1 MKKVIQ
7 ALVDPKKEVFNI
19 EQMKYPI
26 KDEIDFLI
34 AQAQAETDIA
44 KEIVEN
50 IRKQSIPNGVGQYYD
65 EKLALKMLEFFKE
78 EEKVISLY
86 VEAKKNYP
94 LLAELMENK
103 RPYLKE
109 MLIEAKRLYEK
120 NILGK

>member
-1 MKKVIQ
+1 M
-7 ALVDPKKEVFNI
+7 A
-19 EQMKYPI
+19 KYPI
-26 KDEIDFLI
+26 KDEVDFLV
-34 AQAQAETDIA
+34 AQAQAETDID
-44 KEIVEN
+44 KEIVES
-50 IRKQSIPNGVGQYYD
+50 IRGKGVDDDKKYYE

-78 EEKVISLY
+78 EEKIISLY

-109 MLIEAKRLYEK
+109 MLKEAKKLYER

>member
-1 MKKVIQ
+1 M
-7 ALVDPKKEVFNI
+7 A
-19 EQMKYPI
+19 KYPI
-26 KDEIDFLI
+26 KNEIDFLI

-44 KEIVEN
+44 KEIVED
-50 IRKQSIPNGVGQYYD
+50 IRGKSIDDDPPAQADKKYYE

-86 VEAKKNYP
+86 AEAKKNYP

-109 MLIEAKRLYEK
+109 MLEEAKKLYEK

>member
-1 MKKVIQ
+1 M
-7 ALVDPKKEVFNI
+7 A
-19 EQMKYPI
+19 KYPI

-34 AQAQAETDIA
+34 AQAQTETDIA
-44 KEIVEN
+44 KEIVDS
-50 IRKQSIPNGVGQYYD
+50 IRGKGIDDDKKYYE

-94 LLAELMENK
+94 LLSELMENK

-109 MLIEAKRLYEK
+109 MLIEAKKLYEK
-120 NILGK
+120 DILGK

>member
-1 MKKVIQ
+1 M
-7 ALVDPKKEVFNI
+7 A
-19 EQMKYPI
+19 KYPI

-34 AQAQAETDIA
+34 AQAQVETDVA
-44 KEIVEN
+44 KEIVETMRQKN
-50 IRKQSIPNGVGQYYD
+50 SYYE

-78 EEKVISLY
+78 EEKVVSLY
-86 VEAKKNYP
+86 AEAKKNYP

-109 MLIEAKRLYEK
+109 MLAEAKGLYEK

>member
-1 MKKVIQ
+1 M
-7 ALVDPKKEVFNI
+7 A
-19 EQMKYPI
+19 KYPI
-26 KDEIDFLI
+26 KDEVDFLV

-50 IRKQSIPNGVGQYYD
+50 IRGKGIDDDKKYYE

-78 EEKVISLY
+78 EEKIISLY

-109 MLIEAKRLYEK
+109 MLKEAKKLYER

>member
-1 MKKVIQ
+1 
-7 ALVDPKKEVFNI
+7 
-19 EQMKYPI
+19 MKYPI

-44 KEIVEN
+44 KEIVDD
-50 IRKQSIPNGVGQYYD
+50 IRGKGLDNDKAYYE
-65 EKLALKMLEFFKE
+65 EKLSLKMLEFFKE

-86 VEAKKNYP
+86 AEAKKNYP

-109 MLIEAKRLYEK
+109 MLAEAKVLYEK

>member
-1 MKKVIQ
+1 M
-7 ALVDPKKEVFNI
+7 A
-19 EQMKYPI
+19 KYPI
-26 KDEIDFLI
+26 RDEMDFLI

-44 KEIVEN
+44 KEIVEE
-50 IRKQSIPNGVGQYYD
+50 IRGRGIDDDKKYYE

-94 LLAELMENK
+94 ILANLMENK

-109 MLIEAKRLYEK
+109 MLSETKRLYEK
-120 NILGK
+120 NILAK

>member
-1 MKKVIQ
+1 
-7 ALVDPKKEVFNI
+7 
-19 EQMKYPI
+19 MKYPI

-34 AQAQAETDIA
+34 AQAQVETDIA
-44 KEIVEN
+44 KEIVDD
-50 IRKQSIPNGVGQYYD
+50 IRGKGIDDDKTYYE

-78 EEKVISLY
+78 EEKIISLY

-109 MLIEAKRLYEK
+109 MLAEAKKLYEK

>member
-1 MKKVIQ
+1 MSK
-7 ALVDPKKEVFNI
+7 N
-19 EQMKYPI
+19 PI
-26 KDEIDFLI
+26 KDEVDFLI
-34 AQAQAETDIA
+34 AQVQTETDIA
-44 KEIVEN
+44 KEIVES
-50 IRKQSIPNGVGQYYD
+50 IRGKGIDDDKKYYE

-94 LLAELMENK
+94 ILADLMENK

-109 MLIEAKRLYEK
+109 TLIEAKKLYEK